1 MVEFYKKNVFGP
13 SVSKVRHM
21 GFRMEL
27 CPLDLS
33 VAQTILTLS
42 TLFFYFYWAD
52 VETFLKIRTKY
63 KPGSTIVPANS
74 FQKWQF

>member
-1 MVEFYKKNVFGP
+1 
-13 SVSKVRHM
+13 
-21 GFRMEL
+21 MEL

-42 TLFFYFYWAD
+42 TQFFYFYWAD
-52 VETFLKIRTKY
+52 VESFLKIRTKY

-74 FQKWQF
+74 FQKWQIFVGKLYYVLLTFKII